1 MHEQV
6 TWRGPLTVMQERAI
20 ARLLRD
26 GRTYTEVESVYGVRR
41 ATVARIARE
50 RGLQRP
56 RGGRRP
62 KPVVTVSLPEK
73 RAVMYVRACGI
84 EWRV

>member
-1 MHEQV
+1 M
-6 TWRGPLTVMQERAI
+6 TWRGPVTIAEERQI

-26 GRTYTEVESVYGVRR
+26 GRTYTEIEAVHGVRR

-62 KPVVTVSLPEK
+62 KSPMVVIPQAK
-73 RAVMYVRACGI
+73 RTVMYIRACGR
-84 EWRV
+84 EWKV